1 LNLMATRNRLRRS
14 GETQWKEARKDSPCP
29 ICGKTDWCSVS
40 MDGRLVACRRES
52 KGATKVKTD
61 KSGAEY
67 YLHRIGPL
75 SDSNIGTTTRE
86 EKPRCAA
93 VAATPVSRA
102 EPASLDRA
110 YQALLTN
117 LSLSD
122 FHRDALK
129 ARGLSDD
136 EIAKRG
142 YRSYPRTGRGPIAK
156 RLRDELGDAF
166 ATIPGFVNASEYPK
180 LVGSDGLLIPC
191 RNVAGQFVALKVRRD
206 EATSGNKYVYVS
218 STRYE
223 GPGPGAPVHVPIGI
237 QSPVRTVRLTE
248 GELKADIA
256 TAISG
261 VPTISVPGIAGWRS
275 GLPVVREL
283 GVTTVRLAFDAD
295 ASTNAVVAKAQLE
308 CAQTLLAEGINLEF
322 ERWELSD
329 AKGIDDLLASG
340 TEPELLVG
348 EAALTAIKDVA
359 RIAGVVSAE
368 TGASEVKVRLNSLL
382 ENGGP
387 AAIFG
392 DQPMLEKLASLS
404 VENPA
409 ECAILREFL
418 REHDVKT
425 RDLDRVLKP
434 LIKEA
439 RSAKTLVTPTEC
451 ESYFISEDGCICRE
465 KQTPEGPVSV
475 QLANFQAEINEQITH
490 DDGAEQRTLLSI
502 QGSMSGGRD
511 LPAVQVSAEE
521 FSRMNWPIQHW
532 GVNAV
537 VSAGMSSRDHLRAA
551 IQLLSPSVARRVE
564 FAHTGWRCVDSR
576 WVYLHAGGAIGPDG
590 LDTSIAVALPDA
602 LAGYCL
608 PAPPSG
614 LALRTAVRAS
624 LGLLDVASRRITFQI
639 CACVYRSVLGNV
651 DFASFMVGPTGVF
664 KSELSALGQQHFG
677 PELDARHFPGSWS
690 STANALE
697 ATAFAVKDAI
707 MVVDDFAPG
716 GSTADVQRF
725 HRDADRLLR
734 AQGNHSGRQ
743 RMRADGGLRPT
754 KPPRGL
760 IVSTGEDLPRGQ
772 SIRARLMVNEIGPG
786 DVDTHQLSKC
796 QSDARNGLW
805 IAD

>member
-1 LNLMATRNRLRRS
+1 MSTRKFQRRS
-14 GETQWKEARKDSPCP
+14 GEAQWKEVRKDSPCP
-29 ICGKTDWCSVS
+29 VCGKTDWCSVS
-40 MDGRLVACRRES
+40 TDSGLAACRRES
-52 KGATKVKTD
+52 KGAISVKTD
-61 KSGAEY
+61 KSAVEY
-67 YLHRIGPL
+67 YLHRIGP
-75 SDSNIGTTTRE
+75 SSVFNGEPHVNGVKDSQPALDNGTS
-86 EKPRCAA
+86 
-93 VAATPVSRA
+93 VSRA
-102 EPASLDRA
+102 DAPGLDRA

-117 LSLSD
+117 FGLSD
-122 FHRDALK
+122 LHREALK
-129 ARGLSDD
+129 ARGLSED

-142 YRSYPRTGRGPIAK
+142 FRSYPRSGRSAIAK
-156 RLRDELGDAF
+156 RLRDELGDKF
-166 ATIPGFVNASEYPK
+166 ASIPGFVNTSEYPK
-180 LVGSDGLLIPC
+180 LVGPDGLLIPC
-191 RNVAGQFVALKVRRD
+191 RNIAGHIIALKVRRD
-206 EATSGNKYVYVS
+206 DSPSGNRYVYVS
-218 STRYE
+218 STRYG
-223 GPGPGAPVHVPIGI
+223 GPGPGAPVHIPLSIK
-237 QSPVRTVRLTE
+237 SPVATVRLTE

-256 TAISG
+256 TATSG
-261 VPTISVPGIAGWRS
+261 VPTISLPGVAGWRA
-275 GLPVVREL
+275 GIPVLRDL

-295 ASTNAVVAKAQLE
+295 AATNAVVAKAQLY
-308 CAQTLLAEGINLEF
+308 CAQALLAEGFALEF
-322 ERWELSD
+322 ERWDLSV

-340 TEPELLVG
+340 KEPELLVG
-348 EAALTAIKDVA
+348 ESALTAIKDVA
-359 RIAGVVSAE
+359 RIAGVISAE
-368 TGASEVKVRLNSLL
+368 TGASETKVRLNSVL
-382 ENGGP
+382 ESGGP

-392 DQPMLEKLASLS
+392 DQPMLEKLASLF

-434 LIKEA
+434 LIKEV

-475 QLANFQAEINEQITH
+475 QLANFQAEIIEQVTH
-490 DDGAEQRTLLSI
+490 DDGAEQRTVLSI
-502 QGSMSGGRD
+502 QGTMSGGRD

-564 FAHTGWRCVDSR
+564 YAHTGWRLIENR
-576 WVYLHAGGAIGPDG
+576 WLYLHAGGAIGPDG
-590 LDTSIAVALPDA
+590 EDTTIAVALPDG
-602 LAGYCL
+602 LAGYRL
-608 PAPPSG
+608 PAPPTSEG
-614 LALRTAVRAS
+614 LRLAVRAS
-624 LGLLDVASRRITFQI
+624 LGLLNVAKRRITFQI
-639 CACVYRSVLGNV
+639 FASAYRSVLGNV
-651 DFASFMVGPTGVF
+651 DFASFLVGPTGVF
-664 KSELSALGQQHFG
+664 KSELSALEQQHFG

-697 ATAFAVKDAI
+697 ATAFPVKDAI

-716 GSTADVQRF
+716 GATNDIQRL

-772 SIRARLMVNEIGPG
+772 SLRARLMVNEIGPG
-786 DVDTHQLSKC
+786 DVNLRQLS
-796 QSDARNGLW
+796 
-805 IAD
+805 I